1 MEESGIP
8 TFIAVIAAAVM
19 VIGVMVAMAA
29 VTWVFLLSSLVSC
42 RF

>member
-19 VIGVMVAMAA
+19 VIGVVVGMFAITWLIMFSQAA
-29 VTWVFLLSSLVSC
+29 
-42 RF
+42 

>member
-8 TFIAVIAAAVM
+8 VFITVIAAAVM

-29 VTWVFLLSSLVSC
+29 ITWVFLLS
-42 RF
+42 

>member
-19 VIGVMVAMAA
+19 VIGVMAGLFA
-29 VTWVFLLSSLVSC
+29 VTWAFLLS
-42 RF
+42 

>member
-19 VIGVMVAMAA
+19 VIGVMTGLAA
-29 VTWVFLLSSLVSC
+29 VTWAFLLA
-42 RF
+42 

>member
-29 VTWVFLLSSLVSC
+29 ITWAFML
-42 RF
+42 R